1 MTEDDKKKAVA
12 QATDSG
18 TDLTPEDIAEAYASM
33 SLRTLL
39 VDATAE
45 LTARA
50 QAKKPLV
57 IVYKVPCPCGKA
69 ECLTPLAISITPFT
83 EVYYDALRSKH

>member
-1 MTEDDKKKAVA
+1 MTKDDKKKAVA
-12 QATDSG
+12 QAADAG
-18 TDLTPEDIAEAYASM
+18 TDLTPEDAAKAYASM
-33 SLRTLL
+33 TLRTLL

-45 LTARA
+45 LRVRA
-50 QAKKPLV
+50 NSNKPLV

-83 EVYYDALRSKH
+83 EVCYDALRSIH

>member
-1 MTEDDKKKAVA
+1 MTKDEKKKKAVVESA
-12 QATDSG
+12 G
-18 TDLTPEDIAEAYASM
+18 TDLTPEDAAKAYASM

-45 LTARA
+45 LLVRA
-50 QAKKPLV
+50 NSNKPLV

-83 EVYYDALRSKH
+83 EVYYDSLRSIH